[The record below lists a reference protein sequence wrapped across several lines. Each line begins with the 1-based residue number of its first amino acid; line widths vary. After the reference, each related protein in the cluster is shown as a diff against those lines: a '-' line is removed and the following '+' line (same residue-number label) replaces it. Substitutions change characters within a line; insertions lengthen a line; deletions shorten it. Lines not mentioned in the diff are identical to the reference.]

1 MKKGFSLIELLIV
14 IAIIS
19 LFGFLVFDFLKKA
32 EIRQDPYT
40 IKNLQKIL
48 RDQGDVELI
57 CINKCTQC
65 FTRAPGSKTL
75 QETGSDLKKIQAYT
89 VDKSDNPQKIEFG
102 RLKDRPVCLRYR
114 HYANGSST
122 QIILKSEEKFFYFPS
137 YFGEVSVHD
146 SAEDAAEA
154 WIKDTKILRN
164 RGNYY

>member
-19 LFGFLVFDFLKKA
+19 LFGFLVFDFLKKS
-32 EIRQDPYT
+32 EVKQDSYT
-40 IKNLQKIL
+40 INNLQKIL
-48 RDQGDVELI
+48 RGQGDVELI

-65 FTRAPGSKTL
+65 FMRAPGSEAL
-75 QETGSDLKKIQAYT
+75 QEIGSDLKEIQAYT

-114 HYANGSST
+114 HYANGSNT
-122 QIILKSEEKFFYFPS
+122 QIILESEEKFFYFPS

-154 WIKDTKILRN
+154 WIKDTKIPRN

>member
-19 LFGFLVFDFLKKA
+19 LFGFLIFDFLKKA
-32 EIRQDPYT
+32 EIKQDPYT

-48 RDQGDVELI
+48 RNQGDVELI

-65 FTRAPGSKTL
+65 FTRTPGSQAL
-75 QETGSDLKKIQAYT
+75 QETGSDLKEIQAYT

-102 RLKDRPVCLRYR
+102 RLKDHPVCLRYR

-122 QIILKSEEKFFYFPS
+122 QIILESEEKFFYFPS

-154 WIKDTKILRN
+154 WVKDTKILRN